1 MKMTGSHR
9 AEIIRTICTDIIATI
24 KKIMA
29 KIKDIKK
36 WNHKKLKL
44 F

>member
-1 MKMTGSHR
+1 MKITGSHR
-9 AEIIRTICTDIIATI
+9 AEIIRTIYTDIITTI

-36 WNHKKLKL
+36 MKSKTT
-44 F
+44 